1 LASMEYLSRNDT
13 KMYYL
18 VLRITFY
25 GGDTITV
32 WSMGLSNIALSDDR
46 VRFPGTSF
54 RYKK

>member
-1 LASMEYLSRNDT
+1 MEYLNRNDT